1 MNQSLMKSPL
11 LLMGVPGSPYTRKML
26 AVLRYRHLA
35 YELLY
40 RNSPRLAALPKPKVE
55 LIPIFYLP
63 DAHGVVQAVTDSTP
77 LIRRFEAEVSG
88 RQVRPHD
95 PVIAFID
102 SVLEDYGD
110 EWLTKPMF
118 HYRWHYA
125 EDIRK
130 AGAILPRWRNISGP
144 EEEARTASAQFSRR
158 QIDRLRYVGS
168 SPGTAVV
175 IENSYQRFLDAFS
188 AHLQVQPFLLGAR
201 PGAGDFGI
209 YGQMTQLAHFD
220 PTPAALTL
228 ARAPRVY
235 AWVGLVDDLSGLAPT
250 DAQWV
255 TRDALPP
262 TLTAILAE
270 AARTYLPVMLANAR
284 ALLAQSD
291 LVRTTI
297 DGQPWEQNAFPYQGK
312 CLQWLRDEFTALKP
326 DDQQVA
332 TRLLDQATLSAL
344 VHEKL

>member
-1 MNQSLMKSPL
+1 MKLPL

-63 DAHGVVQAVTDSTP
+63 DAEGVVRAVTDSTP

-95 PVIAFID
+95 PVIALID

-110 EWLTKPMF
+110 EWLTKAMF

-125 EDIRK
+125 DDIHK
-130 AGAILPRWRNISGP
+130 AGEILPRWRNISGP
-144 EEEARTASAQFSRR
+144 EDEARSSSAQFSRR

-168 SPGTAVV
+168 SPATAAV
-175 IENSYQRFLDAFS
+175 IENSYKRFLDVFS

-228 ARAPRVY
+228 ERAPRVY
-235 AWVGLVDDLSGLAPT
+235 AWVGLVDDLSGLTPA
-250 DAQWV
+250 DDQWV

-262 TLTAILAE
+262 TLIAILAE

-284 ALLAQSD
+284 ALMTKSD

-312 CLQWLRDEFTALKP
+312 CLKWLRDEFAALLP
-326 DDQQVA
+326 DDQRA
-332 TRLLDQATLSAL
+332 ASKLLDQAGLGAL
-344 VHEKL
+344 VHETL

>member
-1 MNQSLMKSPL
+1 MNPSRMKSPL

-26 AVLRYRHLA
+26 ALLRYRRLP

-40 RNSPRLAALPKPKVE
+40 RNSPRLNALPRPKVE

-63 DAHGVVQAVTDSTP
+63 DDDGVVQAVTDSTP
-77 LIRRFEAEVSG
+77 LIRRFETGFSG
-88 RQVRPHD
+88 RPVRPHD

-125 EDIRK
+125 DDIHK
-130 AGAILPRWRNISGP
+130 AGEILPRWRNITGP
-144 EEEARTASAQFSRR
+144 EDDAHAASAQFSRR

-168 SPGTAVV
+168 SPATAAV
-175 IENSYQRFLDAFS
+175 IENSYKRFLDVFS

-250 DAQWV
+250 DDQWV

-284 ALLAQSD
+284 ALMAKSD

-312 CLQWLRDEFTALKP
+312 CLKWLREEFAALKP
-326 DDQQVA
+326 ADQEAA
-332 TRLLDQATLSAL
+332 TRLLDQAGLSAL

>member
-1 MNQSLMKSPL
+1 MNTPTTKSPL

-26 AVLRYRHLA
+26 AVLRYRHLP

-40 RNSPRLAALPKPKVE
+40 RNSPRIAALPKPKVE
-55 LIPIFYLP
+55 LIPVFYLP
-63 DAHGVVQAVTDSTP
+63 DEAGALQAITDSTP

-95 PVIAFID
+95 PVIALID

-125 EDIRK
+125 DDIHK
-130 AGAILPRWRNISGP
+130 AGEILPRWRNISGP
-144 EEEARTASAQFSRR
+144 EDEARAASAQFSRR

-168 SPGTAVV
+168 SPATAAV
-175 IENSYQRFLDAFS
+175 IENSYKRFLDVFS

-235 AWVGLVDDLSGLAPT
+235 AWVGLVDDLSGLAPS
-250 DAQWV
+250 DDHWV
-255 TRDALPP
+255 TRDTLPP
-262 TLTAILAE
+262 TLFAILAE

-284 ALLAQSD
+284 ALLAQADQVS
-291 LVRTTI
+291 TTI
-297 DGQPWEQNAFPYQGK
+297 DGQPWVQNAFPYQGK
-312 CLQWLRDEFTALKP
+312 CLKWLRDEFSALKSA
-326 DDQQVA
+326 DQRAA
-332 TRLLDQATLSAL
+332 TGLLDQAGLGAL
-344 VHEKL
+344 LHEKL

>member
-1 MNQSLMKSPL
+1 MNQPGVKSNL

-26 AVLRYRHLA
+26 AVLRYRHLP

-40 RNSPRLAALPKPKVE
+40 RNSPRLATLPKPKVE

-63 DAHGVVQAVTDSTP
+63 DAQGVVQAVTDSTP
-77 LIRRFEAEVSG
+77 LIRRFEAEVPG

-125 EDIRK
+125 GDIHK
-130 AGAILPRWRNISGP
+130 AGEILPRWRSISGP
-144 EEEARTASAQFSRR
+144 EDEAHAASAQFSRR

-168 SPGTAVV
+168 SPATAAV
-175 IENSYQRFLDAFS
+175 IESSYKRFLDAFG

-235 AWVGLVDDLSGLAPT
+235 AWVSLVDDLSGLAPT
-250 DAQWV
+250 EDQWV

-262 TLTAILAE
+262 TLLAILAE
-270 AARTYLPVMLANAR
+270 VARTYLPVMLANAR
-284 ALLAQSD
+284 ALMANAAV
-291 LVRTTI
+291 VRTTI

-312 CLQWLRDEFTALKP
+312 CLKWLREEFRALGV
-326 DDQQVA
+326 DDQRAA
-332 TRLLDQATLSAL
+332 TRLLDQAGLGAL
-344 VHEKL
+344 VHEAL

>member
-1 MNQSLMKSPL
+1 MKPPTTTSPL

-26 AVLRYRHLA
+26 AVLRYRHLP

-55 LIPIFYLP
+55 LLPTFYLP
-63 DAHGVVQAVTDSTP
+63 DADGVVQAVTDSTP
-77 LIRRFEAEVSG
+77 LIRRFEAGMPG
-88 RQVRPHD
+88 RHVRPHD

-125 EDIRK
+125 DDIHK
-130 AGAILPRWRNISGP
+130 AGEILPRWRNISGA
-144 EEEARTASAQFSRR
+144 EDEARAASAQFARR
-158 QIDRLRYVGS
+158 QIDRLHYVGS
-168 SPGTAVV
+168 SPATAAV
-175 IENSYQRFLDAFS
+175 IENSYKRFLDAFS

-235 AWVGLVDDLSGLAPT
+235 AWVGLVDDLSGLTPT
-250 DAQWV
+250 DDQWV

-284 ALLAQSD
+284 ALMAKAD

-297 DGQPWEQNAFPYQGK
+297 DGQAWEQNAFPYQGK
-312 CLQWLRDEFTALKP
+312 CLKWLREEFTALKP
-326 DDQQVA
+326 DDQKAA
-332 TRLLDQATLSAL
+332 TRLLDQAGLGAL
-344 VHEKL
+344 VHETL